1 MIRGVIMSETYFVTG
16 GAGFVGSNFVRYL
29 LKNTAARVVVVDKFV
44 RTGSWENIAA
54 CEKDPRF
61 SFFEVDTADGRA
73 LRAILRTAKPTKVV
87 HLAGE
92 TSVDRSIDE
101 ARIFMK
107 TNVGGAFEVAQ
118 QCRQVL
124 STYDDDK
131 LARFSFVHASTMRA
145 AGPVDANGEA
155 LGPTSPGAASAL
167 AAESIILSYY
177 RTYKLPY
184 LVVRSTNLMGP
195 WQSPERLLPLV
206 VARALTGTTIPLY
219 GDGSA
224 RRDWMFVDDYCS
236 GLLAAA
242 KRGRYG
248 AVYELGRGEP
258 LSSREVV
265 AKVLAAVEA
274 EKPAAKNEAM
284 QLAGYTDYVQLVTAH
299 RLTRS
304 IRPQINAFLKG
315 FCELVPPSLI
325 SLFTPEE
332 LELLIA
338 GLPDIDVADLKR
350 HTEYVGYRPTDE
362 AIQFFW
368 AAVESFDASDRA
380 RLLMFVTGT
389 SKVPLGGFKALRGQ
403 RGPQRFT
410 IQKVGGDPESLPAS
424 HTCFNQLDLYP
435 YRDADTLRDKLIIA
449 VRECGEG
456 FGFA

>member
-44 RTGSWENIAA
+44 RTGSWENLAA

-61 SFFEVDTADGRA
+61 SFFELDTADGRA

-155 LGPTSPGAASAL
+155 LGPTSPGAASSL

-184 LVVRSTNLMGP
+184 LVVRSTNLVGP

-258 LSSREVV
+258 LSNREVV

-284 QLAGYTDYVQLVTAH
+284 QLAGYTDYNQLVTDVDDRPGHDAAY
-299 RLTRS
+299 RTVSSAARDELGW
-304 IRPQINAFLKG
+304 RPQKSLEESITKSVRWVLQNQPWSQHIVEQSGWQGERLGLGMAPMDSEKRIAAG
-315 FCELVPPSLI
+315 SPPSN
-325 SLFTPEE
+325 
-332 LELLIA
+332 
-338 GLPDIDVADLKR
+338 
-350 HTEYVGYRPTDE
+350 RP
-362 AIQFFW
+362 I
-368 AAVESFDASDRA
+368 
-380 RLLMFVTGT
+380 
-389 SKVPLGGFKALRGQ
+389 VP
-403 RGPQRFT
+403 
-410 IQKVGGDPESLPAS
+410 
-424 HTCFNQLDLYP
+424 
-435 YRDADTLRDKLIIA
+435 
-449 VRECGEG
+449 
-456 FGFA
+456 